1 MPQVTVSDTRFPTV
15 CQSFDLL
22 GTGRGKPSSGFGAFG
37 EHFTRLNLGKVG
49 ASMEMYR
56 QMEASGALQILGAF
70 APGLVGLASILV
82 YGLPHYNGRRVC
94 AMESLYVFPS
104 ARKGGAGIKLLRA
117 AEDLAAS
124 LGASALMVSSPIGG
138 RLGRVL
144 PLAGYR
150 ETSRVFIRG
159 LA

>member
-1 MPQVTVSDTRFPTV
+1 MIQIRPCTVDELEQSDALPA
-15 CQSFDLL
+15 LL
-22 GTGRGKPSSGFGAFG
+22 DAYAMESSIQ
-37 EHFTRLNLGKVG
+37 ELGKVG

-94 AMESLYVFPS
+94 AMESLYVLPAS
-104 ARKGGAGIKLLRA
+104 RKGGAGIKLLRA